1 MYLKSQ
7 LLQLQ
12 HAIVLRALDDIKT
25 PILRL
30 KYYREVK
37 SSLELYAPLYHM
49 TADEMIQRAI
59 ESGYI
64 EPFTE
69 SEVRKYGK

>member
-12 HAIVLRALDDIKT
+12 HAIVLRALNDIRT
-25 PILRL
+25 PALRL
-30 KYYREVK
+30 KYYREVRE
-37 SSLELYAPLYHM
+37 SLEIYAPLYHM
-49 TADEMIQRAI
+49 TADEMINRAI

-64 EPFTE
+64 APFTE
-69 SEVRKYGK
+69 REVHEYGK

>member
-25 PILRL
+25 PALRL
-30 KYYREVK
+30 KYYKEVRK
-37 SSLELYAPLYHM
+37 SLEIYAPLYHM
-49 TADEMIQRAI
+49 TADEMISRAI
-59 ESGYI
+59 ASGYI
-64 EPFTE
+64 APFTE
-69 SEVRKYGK
+69 SEVKVYGK

>member
-1 MYLKSQ
+1 MYLESQ

-30 KYYREVK
+30 KYYREVRE
-37 SSLELYAPLYHM
+37 SLELYAPLYHM
-49 TADEMIQRAI
+49 TADEMIEMAI
-59 ESGYI
+59 KSGYI
-64 EPFTE
+64 EPLTE
-69 SEVRKYGK
+69 REVREYGK

>member
-12 HAIVLRALDDIKT
+12 HAIVLRALNDIRT
-25 PILRL
+25 PALRL
-30 KYYREVK
+30 KYYREVRDA
-37 SSLELYAPLYHM
+37 LEIYAPLYHM
-49 TADEMIQRAI
+49 TADEMISRAI

-64 EPFTE
+64 APFTE
-69 SEVRKYGK
+69 SEVHEYGK

>member
-1 MYLKSQ
+1 MYLQSQ

-37 SSLELYAPLYHM
+37 RSLELYAPLYHM

-69 SEVRKYGK
+69 SEVREYGK

>member
-1 MYLKSQ
+1 MYLESQ

-25 PILRL
+25 PALRL
-30 KYYREVK
+30 KYYREVR
-37 SSLELYAPLYHM
+37 SSLETFAQLYHM
-49 TADEMIQRAI
+49 TADEMIQSAI
-59 ESGYI
+59 ASGYI

-69 SEVRKYGK
+69 REVEEYGK

>member
-1 MYLKSQ
+1 MYLESQ

-12 HAIVLRALDDIKT
+12 HAILLRALDDIKT

-30 KYYREVK
+30 KYYREVRE
-37 SSLELYAPLYHM
+37 SLELYAPLYHM
-49 TADEMIQRAI
+49 TADEMIERAI

-64 EPFTE
+64 ESFTE
-69 SEVRKYGK
+69 REVREYGK